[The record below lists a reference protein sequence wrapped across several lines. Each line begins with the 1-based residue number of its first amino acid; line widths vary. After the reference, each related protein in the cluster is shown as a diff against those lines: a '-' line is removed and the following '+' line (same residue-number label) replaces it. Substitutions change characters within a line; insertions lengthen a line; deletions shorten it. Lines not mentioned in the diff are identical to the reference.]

1 VKVNYENSQ
10 FHITGDIFH
19 YIVFQLTVIL
29 RLRKQFARLFSP
41 DFHSLTMSRAE
52 DIGHIYRRM
61 ERSGTEYISLSTFRG
76 VDMIKL
82 DYVTPGSPDNGVNL
96 LNDNSGI
103 VVCYHNAIAQQKRQ
117 IRLDISW
124 KLSRDEPYYTIWST
138 K

>member
-1 VKVNYENSQ
+1 MGN
-10 FHITGDIFH
+10 I
-19 YIVFQLTVIL
+19 
-29 RLRKQFARLFSP
+29 
-41 DFHSLTMSRAE
+41 SLT
-52 DIGHIYRRM
+52 
-61 ERSGTEYISLSTFRG
+61 TFRG

-82 DYVTPGSPDNGVNL
+82 DYVTPGSPDNGANL
-96 LNDNSGI
+96 LKDNSGI

>member
-1 VKVNYENSQ
+1 MRSRK
-10 FHITGDIFH
+10 
-19 YIVFQLTVIL
+19 VIL
-29 RLRKQFARLFSP
+29 RLRQRCERLFPSI
-41 DFHSLTMSRAE
+41 FHSLAVPP
-52 DIGHIYRRM
+52 
-61 ERSGTEYISLSTFRG
+61 TENISLLTFRG

>member
-1 VKVNYENSQ
+1 MARINDVV
-10 FHITGDIFH
+10 DI
-19 YIVFQLTVIL
+19 YDWT
-29 RLRKQFARLFSP
+29 K
-41 DFHSLTMSRAE
+41 
-52 DIGHIYRRM
+52 
-61 ERSGTEYISLSTFRG
+61 RSYSEHFLLTFRG

-96 LNDNSGI
+96 LKDNSGI

-124 KLSRDEPYYTIWST
+124 KLCRDEPYYNIWSN